1 MKGTFPNE
9 FCGPRAPSTPHR
21 LRRRMLN
28 PHRRRPPTSSL
39 ATNNARPLRR
49 RIRFRGGAP
58 LVINIP
64 EPRLALSPAQP
75 LRSSLRAAPLAR
87 SLDAELQLG
96 AALSERRPF
105 GVVSPIMMT
114 NNIMTTGVK

>member
-1 MKGTFPNE
+1 
-9 FCGPRAPSTPHR
+9 
-21 LRRRMLN
+21 MLN

-105 GVVSPIMMT
+105 GVVPPI
-114 NNIMTTGVK
+114 NRVYARGDRAQPPPPPPPPVCCGGGAECRDGDR